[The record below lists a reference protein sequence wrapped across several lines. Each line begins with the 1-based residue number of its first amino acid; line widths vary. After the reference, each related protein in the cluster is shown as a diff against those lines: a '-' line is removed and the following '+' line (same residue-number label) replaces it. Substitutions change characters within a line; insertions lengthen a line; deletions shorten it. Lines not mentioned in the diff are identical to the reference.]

1 MLETEPKAT
10 IPVPTIPPYPGT
22 AQNYAS
28 FPKRS
33 QFSSNPRWWIAF
45 HEQVVVMVVVVAVAA
60 AAVFVF
66 FFDYFFFL
74 FLQEAN
80 FSFRFMIIY
89 VQYSMENFNPCG
101 LWGEGGYITSL
112 HHIIKRSWTL
122 QKESV

>member
-45 HEQVVVMVVVVAVAA
+45 HEQVVVMVVVVAVVAAAA

-66 FFDYFFFL
+66 FFDYFFFY
-74 FLQEAN
+74 FYKKQ
-80 FSFRFMIIY
+80 
-89 VQYSMENFNPCG
+89 
-101 LWGEGGYITSL
+101 TSPFG
-112 HHIIKRSWTL
+112 S
-122 QKESV
+122 